1 MRTIGTMDRRTMLQT
16 LAAAAAAALVPGR
29 LFGQARSAPAPRRV
43 VVIGAGIVGSSI
55 GWHLARRGCEVTIL
69 EARGPAAQASGHSFA
84 WLNGGDA
91 SQPNDYHQLRA
102 LALTEH
108 RHIGQ
113 LLDWPV
119 RWGGSLEWTDEP
131 AATLVEG
138 VRRMQGRGSAVRLV
152 RGAELADIEPGL
164 AVSAGVSLAY
174 AEQDGALDAAA
185 ATRVLV
191 EGAVSA
197 GARAI
202 MPARVTGLEVAAGQQ
217 RVMTDN
223 GTFEADQVVVAAGV
237 GASAIAA
244 MAGLSFP
251 QRSTPGIIVTTQP
264 MKRIVNT
271 VLYGPDGHVHQRND
285 GRVVIGEK
293 AGAPGTDAHRA
304 LLDGMPNEFPSAGL
318 AAEHAGRVLDMAT
331 RFVPE
336 LAGARVEHVGVGWRP
351 MPTDGL
357 PVLGR
362 PAAAPGLYFAV
373 MHSGITLGPLV
384 GRLAATEILEGG
396 SLDLLNGFRFDRT
409 RQG

>member
-1 MRTIGTMDRRTMLQT
+1 
-16 LAAAAAAALVPGR
+16 
-29 LFGQARSAPAPRRV
+29 
-43 VVIGAGIVGSSI
+43 
-55 GWHLARRGCEVTIL
+55 
-69 EARGPAAQASGHSFA
+69 
-84 WLNGGDA
+84 
-91 SQPNDYHQLRA
+91 
-102 LALTEH
+102 
-108 RHIGQ
+108 
-113 LLDWPV
+113 
-119 RWGGSLEWTDEP
+119 
-131 AATLVEG
+131 
-138 VRRMQGRGSAVRLV
+138 
-152 RGAELADIEPGL
+152 
-164 AVSAGVSLAY
+164 
-174 AEQDGALDAAA
+174 
-185 ATRVLV
+185 
-191 EGAVSA
+191 
-197 GARAI
+197 

-244 MAGLSFP
+244 MAGLSLP

-396 SLDLLNGFRFDRT
+396 SLDLLNGFRFDRI